1 MAPASEVEVL
11 DGGRPPRG
19 PRAVR
24 RLRVLAA
31 LAALVV
37 LVGAVLAVLDVRWRS
52 DEQDRLAVCDES
64 ALVAARRTDT
74 VLAAMVAY
82 LRPAFA
88 AVPEGSGRDS
98 FYAIVAAE
106 AAEVRPVLQRA
117 LGVCRAVEVRG
128 WHDDL
133 REQQRAYVAYL
144 AAREALV
151 AEVAADG
158 RVLYAADEARSDE
171 LAALREE
178 AFGERR

>member
-1 MAPASEVEVL
+1 MAGVEVL

-24 RLRVLAA
+24 RLRLLAA
-31 LAALVV
+31 LAALLVV
-37 LVGAVLAVLDVRWRS
+37 AGAVLAVLDARWRD
-52 DEQDRLAVCDES
+52 DERDRLAGCEER
-64 ALVAARRTDT
+64 ALAAARRTDT

-106 AAEVRPVLQRA
+106 AEEVRPVLRRA
-117 LGVCRAVEVRG
+117 LEVCRGVEVRS
-128 WHDDL
+128 WHRDL
-133 REQQRAYVAYL
+133 GEQQRAYVAYL
-144 AAREALV
+144 AAREQLV

-158 RVLYAADEARSDE
+158 RVLYTADQARSDE

-178 AFGERR
+178 AFGARR